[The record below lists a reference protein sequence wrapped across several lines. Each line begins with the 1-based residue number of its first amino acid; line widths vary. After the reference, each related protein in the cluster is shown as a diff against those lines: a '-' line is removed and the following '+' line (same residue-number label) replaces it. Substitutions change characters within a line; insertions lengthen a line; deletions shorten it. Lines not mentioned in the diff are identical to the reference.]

1 MNDYSIPCAIAVIG
15 ASMGLVFLAISCVM
29 EFDRD
34 ATAVLRTDSIKITC
48 TKGKDSLICT
58 DEIYTIS
65 DKEHIKSKPYSIS
78 SQEPEYTYI
87 IEKFA
92 P

>member
-1 MNDYSIPCAIAVIG
+1 MHKYVVPFSIAIIG
-15 ASMGLVFLAISCVM
+15 ASMGLVFLAVSCMV

-34 ATAVLRTDSIKITC
+34 STAVLSTDSIKITC
-48 TKGKDSLICT
+48 TKGKDLFICT
-58 DEIYTIS
+58 DEIYS
-65 DKEHIKSKPYSIS
+65 VSGKEHIKSKPYAIS
-78 SQEPEYTYI
+78 AQEPEYTYI